1 MRFPLYV
8 GRLDTERF
16 TFEAIG
22 QSEEEVRERLA
33 AGFTVHLRDYRP
45 CAAVKEARSQRAKD
59 RAAWEDWAD
68 WSHMEPPKSLE
79 AFCEQLEQWYGFSI
93 ARFDRAV
100 DVLRDG
106 DKL

>member
-1 MRFPLYV
+1 MKFPVYV
-8 GRLDTERF
+8 GHMDTEHF

-22 QSEEEVRERLA
+22 QSREEVGERLA

-45 CAAVKEARSQRAKD
+45 CEAVKEAKGLRAKD
-59 RAAWEDWAD
+59 RAAWEEWAAWAD
-68 WSHMEPPKSLE
+68 YEPARSLDV
-79 AFCEQLEQWYGFSI
+79 FRDQLEQWYGFAISK
-93 ARFDRAV
+93 FDRAV